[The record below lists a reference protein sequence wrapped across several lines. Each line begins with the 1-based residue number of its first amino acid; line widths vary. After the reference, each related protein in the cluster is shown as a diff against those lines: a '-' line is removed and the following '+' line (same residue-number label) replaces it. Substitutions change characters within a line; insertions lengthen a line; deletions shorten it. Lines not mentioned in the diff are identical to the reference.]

1 MIINGYLKKMKH
13 ESINFDNK
21 FSKFSEH
28 WSPKVIAEMNDY
40 QFKLVKIKGD
50 FVWHDHKDTDE
61 VFMVLSGEM
70 EIEFRDGK
78 VKISEGEMYVVKKGL
93 EHKPFAQDECKIL
106 IIEPRGVVNTGKT
119 ESELKAENDKWI

>member
-1 MIINGYLKKMKH
+1 MKH

>member
-1 MIINGYLKKMKH
+1 MKF

-21 FSKFSEH
+21 FRKFSEH
-28 WSPKVIAEMNDY
+28 WSPRVIAEMNDY
-40 QFKLVKIKGD
+40 QFKLVKIEGD
-50 FVWHDHKDTDE
+50 FTWHDHKDTDE

-106 IIEPRGVVNTGKT
+106 IIEPRGVVNTGQSK
-119 ESELKAENDKWI
+119 SELKADNDVWI

>member
-1 MIINGYLKKMKH
+1 MKY

-21 FSKFSEH
+21 FTKFTEH
-28 WSPKVIAEMNDY
+28 WSPRVIAEMNDY

-50 FVWHDHKDTDE
+50 FTWHDHKDTDE

-93 EHKPFAQDECKIL
+93 EHKPFAQNECEIL
-106 IIEPRGVVNTGKT
+106 IIEPRGVVNTGEA
-119 ESELKAENDKWI
+119 ESTLQAENDVWV